1 MLTRHFYVAPC
12 FNAGPCG
19 YVAVTVRQRGTV

>member
-1 MLTRHFYVAPC
+1 MPTRDFHVAQC
-12 FNAGPCG
+12 FNARPCG